1 MKIAASAKKSKISG
15 SGKISLNK
23 GGKKHLVGKGGKKL
37 ITYAPKYSLKKLHT
51 TVLSKNF
58 KTFDKAIESDGPS
71 MNKKSNK
78 GKISMQR
85 KKKKKIPD
93 VKERSMQKQKIK
105 RLDSDSNS
113 LSSEDDLPLSV
124 LRREHPV
131 TAQHED
137 SDGSYKP
144 NETDINSTDSDCST
158 HLPIHGQS
166 KFTRGTETKRRRDN
180 TYKRVSERKAG
191 KKPGGKTGKK
201 KTVSGTKSC
210 SKKHKFRKGQSDPA
224 VKEKGMKGSL
234 EMAGE
239 SNNGLQVIASSGFSH
254 EQNYTGI
261 NERDTII
268 SYSELI
274 QKAKEESRKEDE
286 KRKLTERVHENRL
299 DQLLFSNGFIRQSV
313 KPDGNCFFEASIL
326 GLVGVNDGRAL
337 RQQLCQHLE
346 ENVDEYIGFL
356 LSRSSRD
363 NDFAFLK
370 AYFREIDI
378 LRQNGYWSNR
388 AGDFL
393 PLALAN
399 WSQRSVRIYSSKPE
413 QPVFEIQP
421 TLGSRIDTEPIC
433 LAYTSPP
440 GIS

>member
-1 MKIAASAKKSKISG
+1 MNCISETENAKDNITEEQQSTNSSIDNQPSSNKDKDSRTTNIIKSDSEICLHTQNNDEMNFKENPINDNSFDKVELSNDLTDGRSDSQFMYKKSKSVPGLKKACKTIHQTALKKNIKRKGSLKIAASAKKSKISG

-37 ITYAPKYSLKKLHT
+37 ITYAPTYSLKKSHT
-51 TVLSKNF
+51 TVLSKHF

-191 KKPGGKTGKK
+191 KKPRGKTGKK

-274 QKAKEESRKEDE
+274 
-286 KRKLTERVHENRL
+286 
-299 DQLLFSNGFIRQSV
+299 
-313 KPDGNCFFEASIL
+313 
-326 GLVGVNDGRAL
+326 
-337 RQQLCQHLE
+337 
-346 ENVDEYIGFL
+346 
-356 LSRSSRD
+356 
-363 NDFAFLK
+363 
-370 AYFREIDI
+370 
-378 LRQNGYWSNR
+378 
-388 AGDFL
+388 
-393 PLALAN
+393 
-399 WSQRSVRIYSSKPE
+399 
-413 QPVFEIQP
+413 
-421 TLGSRIDTEPIC
+421 
-433 LAYTSPP
+433 
-440 GIS
+440 